1 MSCEEFVLEVTEP
14 ILGYKTTTSLLLG
27 TPVNQNTLH
36 PLPSTPPQECGSQC
50 ERPTLKTLMC
60 TLGAGTS
67 SPPHL
72 PMKAERKLSWISVT
86 GHLAVQLRQRKS
98 MLDGKCSGNICCIP
112 SPNNFVLKHFIS
124 KSAGETFGQTV
135 SKPTFTS
142 SPAAWGEDFP
152 LRGICCRTKCFS
164 TPNNTQQHL
173 GQLRGLQI
181 KQTSLFFP
189 YHANFLNKL
198 FAHFGSKPVLQ
209 PVT

>member
-1 MSCEEFVLEVTEP
+1 
-14 ILGYKTTTSLLLG
+14 
-27 TPVNQNTLH
+27 
-36 PLPSTPPQECGSQC
+36 
-50 ERPTLKTLMC
+50 
-60 TLGAGTS
+60 
-67 SPPHL
+67 
-72 PMKAERKLSWISVT
+72 MKAKWKLSWISVT
-86 GHLAVQLRQRKS
+86 GHLAMQFRQRKS

-124 KSAGETFGQTV
+124 KSAGETFGQTI
-135 SKPTFTS
+135 SKPTLTT

-152 LRGICCRTKCFS
+152 LRGICCRTKRFS
-164 TPNNTQQHL
+164 TPNNNQQHL

-181 KQTSLFFP
+181 KQTSLFSP